1 MYKATHSRYR
11 EGPKD
16 LILTVRNTN
25 LCPTKTEQWK
35 LCSSGPDSCRCGLVD
50 RSRELQVRCVCSQA
64 IRPSAFEAVVGCWCC
79 RGDAEVDWLVGRETW
94 PHPGLKFLVCYV
106 HMSGTRSCLR
116 ERESDAHFAC
126 HELLHEHPWRRMP
139 PRVAQLHAIEPCDL
153 CARDSLSCLLTIAIS
168 RCWPRT
174 LCAQGAMTYG
184 SLSVSNIY
192 LQMSEH
198 APPTRSRHLLPP
210 LLPGAAT
217 RLESYT
223 QLPRP
228 TSGSLALASRLIC
241 CCCLSVKCPT
251 IWCVA
256 QLLPSCC
263 RAAPLACE

>member
-1 MYKATHSRYR
+1 MAA
-11 EGPKD
+11 
-16 LILTVRNTN
+16 
-25 LCPTKTEQWK
+25 
-35 LCSSGPDSCRCGLVD
+35 SG
-50 RSRELQVRCVCSQA
+50 
-64 IRPSAFEAVVGCWCC
+64 F
-79 RGDAEVDWLVGRETW
+79 
-94 PHPGLKFLVCYV
+94 KFLVCYV

-153 CARDSLSCLLTIAIS
+153 CATDSLSCLLTIAIS

-192 LQMSEH
+192 LQMSVH

-210 LLPGAAT
+210 LSPGAAT

-228 TSGSLALASRLIC
+228 PSGSLALASRLSCC

-251 IWCVA
+251 IGCVA

-263 RAAPLACE
+263 RAAPLACA